1 MKPSNTRLNFAILA
15 VSIVVLTA
23 TEWAGLLRI
32 GWAWPPLHPNL
43 AISHG
48 PLMVA
53 GFFGTLISLER
64 AVAMRNHPWSYLSPI
79 FSGVGSLMLAF
90 NLGGVWGPVLMF
102 LGSLVLIAIFIVI
115 LQQQFLPY
123 TVTMAA
129 GALALAVGNGLW
141 LFGQPTFVLVH
152 WWMGFLVLTIVG
164 ERLELSRIVSPS
176 KLRTWTLVAATLVYG
191 AGLLLLLQDWMNG
204 VRLASAGLVLLAL
217 WLARYDIARW
227 TVRKTG
233 LTRFIAICLLGG
245 YGWMAVSGLIGLA
258 YPPAP
263 AGPVYDAMLHAI
275 FLGFTFT
282 MIFGHAPII
291 FPAVLGLKIRYRPS
305 MYIPLVSLHLSLIL
319 RIAGDLMLNTELR
332 RWGGLLNVLV
342 IIGYFWMIA
351 PIRKINQESEPI
363 LPGM

>member
-1 MKPSNTRLNFAILA
+1 MKPANTRLNFLILA
-15 VSIVVLTA
+15 VALVVLTA

-32 GWAWPPLHPNL
+32 GWNWPTLHPNL
-43 AISHG
+43 AVSHG

-53 GFFGTLISLER
+53 GFFGALISLER
-64 AVAMRNHPWSYLSPI
+64 AVAMRDHPWSYLAPI
-79 FSGVGSLMLAF
+79 FSGFGSLLLTF
-90 NLGGVWGPVLMF
+90 GVGGVVGPTLMF
-102 LGSLVLIAIFIVI
+102 LGSLVLVAIFIVI
-115 LQQQFLPY
+115 LRQQFLPY
-123 TVTMAA
+123 TITMAI
-129 GALALAVGNGLW
+129 GALALAIGNGLW
-141 LFGQPTFVLVH
+141 LFGGSMFILVH

-164 ERLELSRIVSPS
+164 ERLELSRIVSRS
-176 KLRTWTLVAATLVYG
+176 RFSTWSLVAAALIYL
-191 AGLLLLLQDWMNG
+191 AGLFWLLGNWTAG
-204 VRLASAGLVLLAL
+204 VRLASVGLLLLAL
-217 WLARYDIARW
+217 WLMRYDIARW
-227 TVRKTG
+227 TVRKQG

-245 YGWMAVSGLIGLA
+245 YVWMAVSGAIGLI

-291 FPAVLGLKIRYRPS
+291 FPAVLGLKIRYRPT
-305 MYIPLVSLHLSLIL
+305 MYIPLVSLHLSLII
-319 RIAGDLMLNTELR
+319 RILGDLLMQATLR

-351 PIRKINQESEPI
+351 PVRKINRESEPI

>member
-1 MKPSNTRLNFAILA
+1 MKPSNTRLNFTILIAAI
-15 VSIVVLTA
+15 IVLTL

-32 GWAWPPLHPNL
+32 GWNWPTLHPTL

-53 GFFGTLISLER
+53 GFFGALISLER
-64 AVAMRNHPWSYLSPI
+64 AVALRQHPWAYLAPI
-79 FSGVGSLMLAF
+79 FSA
-90 NLGGVWGPVLMF
+90 LGGLLLSFGLGGNAGPVLLF
-102 LGSLVLIAIFIVI
+102 LGSLTLVAIFIVI

-123 TVTMAA
+123 TIVMAL

-141 LFGQPTFVLVH
+141 LFGFPAFVLSH
-152 WWMGFLVLTIVG
+152 WWMAFLVLTIVG
-164 ERLELSRIVSPS
+164 ERLELSRIVAPS
-176 KLRTWTLVAATLVYG
+176 RWRKPSFNLATLVYLL
-191 AGLLLLLQDWMNG
+191 GLVWMLSDWATG
-204 VRLASAGLVLLAL
+204 VRIASAGLVLLAG
-217 WLARYDIARW
+217 WLIRYDIARW

-245 YGWMAVSGLIGLA
+245 YGWMAVAGLLGLR

-305 MYIPLVSLHLSLIL
+305 MYIPLISLHLSLLL
-319 RIAGDLMLNTELR
+319 RLVGDLTLDATMR